1 MELAICK
8 TDLSATKFMLPPS
21 LPTSAAIGS
30 TSAVSASTASHFLD
44 KAAHELFHLNA
55 INGHLFKSPSS
66 TGHHLNSVGNPSIL
80 SHLNGINNSIGHSGQ
95 ASTMRLKKNRKV
107 TFLSS
112 LVESKNIFIKE
123 EPIHGCKDLCS
134 LSDISD
140 HEASLEVPTAL
151 PPLTPGTNR
160 KVNEVLKASFAS
172 WEKEVQNCNITKDPR
187 EWTEEHVIYWLNW
200 AKNEF
205 SLLSMNLDPFYKMKG
220 RAMVDLGKEKFLAIT
235 PPFTGDIL
243 WEHLDILQ
251 KDCEKPNEDIV
262 HGNSFESA
270 TTASVCGSDHQVANY
285 PTEPPANSNN
295 NNSSINSR
303 LSMDY
308 VTSAANSDNKN
319 FHRATPH
326 SHNGYNT
333 SNTHDRSNTSPPPQ
347 QQQSQQPTVNGSGS
361 ASSNNNNSSMLPP
374 AVQQN
379 NNNSNNNENNNTSSS
394 NSNTNSSNG
403 NNSGSNNANAGSN
416 NNNNNNN
423 NINYM
428 ATMAAIY
435 QHQLKEEPGTQNSS
449 LGYGGG
455 SNSQNDP
462 TDLSS
467 YGLPAHLA
475 AYSGG
480 SGSGPSGGGS
490 SGGGGDESDYHSTI
504 SAQDHQSQQSSAG
517 NGSGG
522 ASGGSSGTGNG
533 YMDSSS
539 EFYAT
544 YAGRSRFHDSYPP
557 EFTPYDAQSF
567 QSMGA
572 QPTAMDQWGAAHAH
586 QHPAAYMSTLG
597 LDKGLLGGYTTQGGV
612 PCFTG
617 SGPIQLWQFLL
628 ELLLDKTCQS
638 FISWTGDGW
647 EFKLTDPDEVARRW
661 GIRKNK
667 PKMNYEK
674 LSRGLRYYY
683 DKNIIHKTAGKRYVY
698 RFVCDLQNLVGHTPE
713 ELVAKYDLKIEKKDV
728 D

>member
-1 MELAICK
+1 M
-8 TDLSATKFMLPPS
+8 PPS
-21 LPTSAAIGS
+21 AFLVNASIISAANALDS
-30 TSAVSASTASHFLD
+30 DKEQQLQEQQQHQHNHFTS
-44 KAAHELFHLNA
+44 
-55 INGHLFKSPSS
+55 
-66 TGHHLNSVGNPSIL
+66 
-80 SHLNGINNSIGHSGQ
+80 
-95 ASTMRLKKNRKV
+95 
-107 TFLSS
+107 
-112 LVESKNIFIKE
+112 
-123 EPIHGCKDLCS
+123 
-134 LSDISD
+134 
-140 HEASLEVPTAL
+140 
-151 PPLTPGTNR
+151 
-160 KVNEVLKASFAS
+160 
-172 WEKEVQNCNITKDPR
+172 
-187 EWTEEHVIYWLNW
+187 
-200 AKNEF
+200 
-205 SLLSMNLDPFYKMKG
+205 
-220 RAMVDLGKEKFLAIT
+220 
-235 PPFTGDIL
+235 
-243 WEHLDILQ
+243 
-251 KDCEKPNEDIV
+251 
-262 HGNSFESA
+262 
-270 TTASVCGSDHQVANY
+270 
-285 PTEPPANSNN
+285 SNN
-295 NNSSINSR
+295 NCHTAPNYNMVLQSYENYPSYHLAQHHHHHSHHSHPHHQLGQQAPLHHHAMQQHTQQHLQHPQHQQHTHQQQQQPQHQQQQHGYGSSQLPSHHR
-303 LSMDY
+303 LSGGSTGSTTT
-308 VTSAANSDNKN
+308 TSSGSSSSGSSSSASSQGFAAAVAGGSSATNLVGALSSSTAASLGLGYFNDMAPFAGDAYYTDSDIN
-319 FHRATPH
+319 FF
-326 SHNGYNT
+326 SSGYNT
-333 SNTHDRSNTSPPPQ
+333 SNTHDRSNNSPPPQ
-347 QQQSQQPTVNGSGS
+347 QQQSQQSTVNGSGGGS
-361 ASSNNNNSSMLPP
+361 ASSSSNNNNSMLPP
-374 AVQQN
+374 AVQQ
-379 NNNSNNNENNNTSSS
+379 NNSNNNENNNTSSS
-394 NSNTNSSNG
+394 TTNSSN
-403 NNSGSNNANAGSN
+403 NTSGSNNANAGSN

-435 QHQLKEEPGTQNSS
+435 QHQLKEEPGTQNGSI
-449 LGYGGG
+449 GYGG

-475 AYSGG
+475 AYSGV

-490 SGGGGDESDYHSTI
+490 SGGGGDDSDYHNTI
-504 SAQDHQSQQSSAG
+504 SAQDHQSQPSSGGG

-522 ASGGSSGTGNG
+522 ASGGSTGNSNG
-533 YMDSSS
+533 YLDSNA
-539 EFYAT
+539 EYYAM
-544 YAGRSRFHDSYPP
+544 GRGRFHNGYSP
-557 EFTPYDAQSF
+557 EFSFDAQSF

-572 QPTAMDQWGAAHAH
+572 QPTAMDQWGSHGH

>member
-1 MELAICK
+1 M
-8 TDLSATKFMLPPS
+8 PPS
-21 LPTSAAIGS
+21 AFLVNASIISAANALDS
-30 TSAVSASTASHFLD
+30 EKDQQLQEQQQNHNFTS
-44 KAAHELFHLNA
+44 
-55 INGHLFKSPSS
+55 SS
-66 TGHHLNSVGNPSIL
+66 S
-80 SHLNGINNSIGHSGQ
+80 
-95 ASTMRLKKNRKV
+95 
-107 TFLSS
+107 
-112 LVESKNIFIKE
+112 
-123 EPIHGCKDLCS
+123 
-134 LSDISD
+134 
-140 HEASLEVPTAL
+140 
-151 PPLTPGTNR
+151 
-160 KVNEVLKASFAS
+160 
-172 WEKEVQNCNITKDPR
+172 
-187 EWTEEHVIYWLNW
+187 
-200 AKNEF
+200 
-205 SLLSMNLDPFYKMKG
+205 
-220 RAMVDLGKEKFLAIT
+220 
-235 PPFTGDIL
+235 
-243 WEHLDILQ
+243 
-251 KDCEKPNEDIV
+251 
-262 HGNSFESA
+262 
-270 TTASVCGSDHQVANY
+270 
-285 PTEPPANSNN
+285 SNN
-295 NNSSINSR
+295 NCHTAPNYNMVLQSYDNYPSYHLAQHHHHHHHHHSHPHHQLGQQAPLHHHAMQQQQQAAHQHLQHQQQQQHPHQQPPQQQQQQHGYGSSSQLSAHHR
-303 LSMDY
+303 LSGGSTGSTTT
-308 VTSAANSDNKN
+308 TSSGSSSSGSSSSASSQGFAAAAAAGSTTSNLVGALSSSTAASLGLGYFNDMAPFVGDGNAYYTDSDVN
-319 FHRATPH
+319 FFSSGT
-326 SHNGYNT
+326 GYNT
-333 SNTHDRSNTSPPPQ
+333 SNTHDRSNNSPPPQ

-361 ASSNNNNSSMLPP
+361 ASSSTNNNNNNSMLPP

-379 NNNSNNNENNNTSSS
+379 NNNNNENNNTSSS
-394 NSNTNSSNG
+394 NTNSSNSS
-403 NNSGSNNANAGSN
+403 NNSNNANAGSN

-428 ATMAAIY
+428 AAMAAIY
-435 QHQLKEEPGTQNSS
+435 QHQLKEEPGTQNGGI
-449 LGYGGG
+449 GYGG

-475 AYSGG
+475 SYSGV
-480 SGSGPSGGGS
+480 SGSGPTGGGS
-490 SGGGGDESDYHSTI
+490 SGGGGDDGDYHSTI
-504 SAQDHQSQQSSAG
+504 SSQDHQSQPPSGG

-522 ASGGSSGTGNG
+522 GGGGGAGGGSTGNSNG
-533 YMDSSS
+533 YLDGSS
-539 EFYAT
+539 EFYAS
-544 YAGRSRFHDSYPP
+544 YANRGRFHDGYPP
-557 EFTPYDAQSF
+557 DFSPYEAQSF

-572 QPTAMDQWGAAHAH
+572 QHTAMDQWGGHAH
-586 QHPAAYMSTLG
+586 QHQAAYMSTLG

>member
-1 MELAICK
+1 M
-8 TDLSATKFMLPPS
+8 PPS
-21 LPTSAAIGS
+21 AFLVNASIISAANALDS
-30 TSAVSASTASHFLD
+30 DKEQQFQEHLNQSHF
-44 KAAHELFHLNA
+44 NTTTTT
-55 INGHLFKSPSS
+55 NSS
-66 TGHHLNSVGNPSIL
+66 
-80 SHLNGINNSIGHSGQ
+80 
-95 ASTMRLKKNRKV
+95 
-107 TFLSS
+107 SS
-112 LVESKNIFIKE
+112 S
-123 EPIHGCKDLCS
+123 S
-134 LSDISD
+134 
-140 HEASLEVPTAL
+140 
-151 PPLTPGTNR
+151 
-160 KVNEVLKASFAS
+160 
-172 WEKEVQNCNITKDPR
+172 
-187 EWTEEHVIYWLNW
+187 
-200 AKNEF
+200 
-205 SLLSMNLDPFYKMKG
+205 
-220 RAMVDLGKEKFLAIT
+220 
-235 PPFTGDIL
+235 
-243 WEHLDILQ
+243 
-251 KDCEKPNEDIV
+251 
-262 HGNSFESA
+262 
-270 TTASVCGSDHQVANY
+270 
-285 PTEPPANSNN
+285 SNN
-295 NNSSINSR
+295 NNCHTAPNYNMVLQSYENYPSYHLAQHHHHHHHSHHSHAHHQLAQQTGLHSHHTMQQQLQQQQQSLLLQHPQQQQQHSHQSQQQQQHGYGSSAQLPHHR
-303 LSMDY
+303 LSGGSTGSTTT
-308 VTSAANSDNKN
+308 TSSGSSSSGSSSSASSQGFATGSATANNLVGALSSSTAASLGLGYFNDMAPFVGDANAYYTDSDVN
-319 FHRATPH
+319 FFSSGT
-326 SHNGYNT
+326 GYNT
-333 SNTHDRSNTSPPPQ
+333 SNTHDRINNSTPPQ

-361 ASSNNNNSSMLPP
+361 ASSNNNNSMLPP
-374 AVQQN
+374 AVQQS
-379 NNNSNNNENNNTSSS
+379 NNSNNENNNTSSS
-394 NSNTNSSNG
+394 NTNSSS
-403 NNSGSNNANAGSN
+403 NNNNSSGSNNANAGSN

-423 NINYM
+423 NINF
-428 ATMAAIY
+428 MAAAIF
-435 QHQLKEEPGTQNSS
+435 QHHLKEEPGTQNGNIG
-449 LGYGGG
+449 GYGG

-475 AYSGG
+475 AYGGG
-480 SGSGPSGGGS
+480 SGSGPTGGRS

-504 SAQDHQSQQSSAG
+504 SAQDHQSQQSSGG

-522 ASGGSSGTGNG
+522 ASGGSTGNSNG

-539 EFYAT
+539 EFYGS
-544 YAGRSRFHDSYPP
+544 YAGRGRFHDGYPP

-567 QSMGA
+567 QSMGP
-572 QPTAMDQWGAAHAH
+572 QSTAMDQWGAAHAH

>member
-1 MELAICK
+1 M
-8 TDLSATKFMLPPS
+8 PPS
-21 LPTSAAIGS
+21 AFLVNASIISAANALDS
-30 TSAVSASTASHFLD
+30 EKDQQLQEQQQNHNFTS
-44 KAAHELFHLNA
+44 
-55 INGHLFKSPSS
+55 SS
-66 TGHHLNSVGNPSIL
+66 S
-80 SHLNGINNSIGHSGQ
+80 
-95 ASTMRLKKNRKV
+95 
-107 TFLSS
+107 
-112 LVESKNIFIKE
+112 
-123 EPIHGCKDLCS
+123 
-134 LSDISD
+134 
-140 HEASLEVPTAL
+140 
-151 PPLTPGTNR
+151 
-160 KVNEVLKASFAS
+160 
-172 WEKEVQNCNITKDPR
+172 
-187 EWTEEHVIYWLNW
+187 
-200 AKNEF
+200 
-205 SLLSMNLDPFYKMKG
+205 
-220 RAMVDLGKEKFLAIT
+220 
-235 PPFTGDIL
+235 
-243 WEHLDILQ
+243 
-251 KDCEKPNEDIV
+251 
-262 HGNSFESA
+262 
-270 TTASVCGSDHQVANY
+270 
-285 PTEPPANSNN
+285 SNN
-295 NNSSINSR
+295 NCHTAPNYNMVLQSYDNYPSYHLAQHHHHHHHHHSHPHHQLGQQAPLHHHAMQQQQQAAHQHLQHQQQQQHPHQQPPQQQQQQHGYGSSSQLSAHHR
-303 LSMDY
+303 LSGGSTGSTTT
-308 VTSAANSDNKN
+308 TSSGSSSSGSSSSASSQGFAAAAAAGSTTSNLVGALSSSTAASLGLGYFNDMAPFVGDGNAYYTDSDVN
-319 FHRATPH
+319 FF
-326 SHNGYNT
+326 SSGYNT
-333 SNTHDRSNTSPPPQ
+333 SNTHDRSNNSPPPQ

-361 ASSNNNNSSMLPP
+361 ASSSTNNNNNNSMLPP

-379 NNNSNNNENNNTSSS
+379 NNNNNENNNTSSS
-394 NSNTNSSNG
+394 NTNSSNSS
-403 NNSGSNNANAGSN
+403 NNSNNANAGSN

-428 ATMAAIY
+428 AAMAAIY
-435 QHQLKEEPGTQNSS
+435 QHQLKEEPGTQNGGI
-449 LGYGGG
+449 GYGG

-475 AYSGG
+475 SYSGV
-480 SGSGPSGGGS
+480 SGSGPTGGGS
-490 SGGGGDESDYHSTI
+490 SGGGGDDGDYHSTI
-504 SAQDHQSQQSSAG
+504 SSQDHQSQPPSGG

-522 ASGGSSGTGNG
+522 GGGGGAGGGSTGNSNG
-533 YMDSSS
+533 YLDGSS
-539 EFYAT
+539 EFYAS
-544 YAGRSRFHDSYPP
+544 YANRGRFHDGYPP
-557 EFTPYDAQSF
+557 DFSPYEAQSF

-572 QPTAMDQWGAAHAH
+572 QHTAMDQWGGHAH
-586 QHPAAYMSTLG
+586 QHQAAYMSTLG

>member
-1 MELAICK
+1 M
-8 TDLSATKFMLPPS
+8 PPS
-21 LPTSAAIGS
+21 AFLVNASIISAAN
-30 TSAVSASTASHFLD
+30 ALD
-44 KAAHELFHLNA
+44 
-55 INGHLFKSPSS
+55 SD
-66 TGHHLNSVGNPSIL
+66 
-80 SHLNGINNSIGHSGQ
+80 
-95 ASTMRLKKNRKV
+95 
-107 TFLSS
+107 
-112 LVESKNIFIKE
+112 KE
-123 EPIHGCKDLCS
+123 QQL
-134 LSDISD
+134 
-140 HEASLEVPTAL
+140 
-151 PPLTPGTNR
+151 
-160 KVNEVLKASFAS
+160 
-172 WEKEVQNCNITKDPR
+172 Q
-187 EWTEEHVIYWLNW
+187 
-200 AKNEF
+200 
-205 SLLSMNLDPFYKMKG
+205 
-220 RAMVDLGKEKFLAIT
+220 
-235 PPFTGDIL
+235 
-243 WEHLDILQ
+243 EHLQ
-251 KDCEKPNEDIV
+251 QQQQQN
-262 HGNSFESA
+262 HNQNHF
-270 TTASVCGSDHQVANY
+270 
-285 PTEPPANSNN
+285 SNN
-295 NNSSINSR
+295 NCHTATNFNMVLQSYENYPSYHLAQHHHHHHHSHHSHPHHQLGQQPGLHHHTMQQPAQQQSHHLQLPQQQQHPHQQQSNHGSYGSPQLPHHR
-303 LSMDY
+303 LSGGSTGSTTT
-308 VTSAANSDNKN
+308 TSSGSSSSGSSSSASSSQGFASGSGSSTTNNLVGALSSSTAASLGLGYFNDMAPFGGDGNSYYTDSDVN
-319 FHRATPH
+319 FF
-326 SHNGYNT
+326 SSGYNT
-333 SNTHDRSNTSPPPQ
+333 SNTHDRSNNSPPPQ

-361 ASSNNNNSSMLPP
+361 NNSSSNNNNNSSMLPP

-379 NNNSNNNENNNTSSS
+379 NNNENNNTSSS
-394 NSNTNSSNG
+394 NTNSSNSNTNSGSN
-403 NNSGSNNANAGSN
+403 NNANAGSN

-449 LGYGGG
+449 IGYGG
-455 SNSQNDP
+455 NSQNDP
-462 TDLSS
+462 TDLSN

-480 SGSGPSGGGS
+480 SGSGPTGGGGGGS

-504 SAQDHQSQQSSAG
+504 SAQDHQSQQSSGG
-517 NGSGG
+517 NGSGGGG
-522 ASGGSSGTGNG
+522 ASGGSTGTGNG

-572 QPTAMDQWGAAHAH
+572 QPSAMDQWGAAHAH

>member
-1 MELAICK
+1 MTNEWI
-8 TDLSATKFMLPPS
+8 DWNDSRMLPPLRS
-21 LPTSAAIGS
+21 SNYIHHHQTFLPNNYQCFSG
-30 TSAVSASTASHFLD
+30 
-44 KAAHELFHLNA
+44 KFHLKA
-55 INGHLFKSPSS
+55 QKLQQLS
-66 TGHHLNSVGNPSIL
+66 TN
-80 SHLNGINNSIGHSGQ
+80 HSK
-95 ASTMRLKKNRKV
+95 LK
-107 TFLSS
+107 
-112 LVESKNIFIKE
+112 
-123 EPIHGCKDLCS
+123 D
-134 LSDISD
+134 
-140 HEASLEVPTAL
+140 VPTAL

-205 SLLSMNLDPFYKMKG
+205 SLVSMNLDPFYKMKG

-295 NNSSINSR
+295 SSINSR

-308 VTSAANSDNKN
+308 VTSAGNSDNKN
-319 FHRATPH
+319 FHPGTPH

-333 SNTHDRSNTSPPPQ
+333 SNTHDRSNNSPPPQ

-361 ASSNNNNSSMLPP
+361 ASSSTNNNNNNSMLPP

-379 NNNSNNNENNNTSSS
+379 NNNNNENNNTSSS
-394 NSNTNSSNG
+394 NTNSSNSS
-403 NNSGSNNANAGSN
+403 NNSNNANAGSN

-428 ATMAAIY
+428 AAMAAIY
-435 QHQLKEEPGTQNSS
+435 QHQLKEEPGTQNGGI
-449 LGYGGG
+449 GYGG

-475 AYSGG
+475 SYSGV
-480 SGSGPSGGGS
+480 SGSGPTGGGS
-490 SGGGGDESDYHSTI
+490 SGGGGDDGDYHSTI
-504 SAQDHQSQQSSAG
+504 SSQDHQSQPPSGG

-522 ASGGSSGTGNG
+522 GGGGGAGGGSTGNSNG
-533 YMDSSS
+533 YLDGSS
-539 EFYAT
+539 EFYAS
-544 YAGRSRFHDSYPP
+544 YANRGRFHDGYPP
-557 EFTPYDAQSF
+557 DFSPYEAQSF

-572 QPTAMDQWGAAHAH
+572 QHTAMDQWGGHAH
-586 QHPAAYMSTLG
+586 QHQAAYMSTLG

>member
-30 TSAVSASTASHFLD
+30 SSSAVSATASHFLD
-44 KAAHELFHLNA
+44 KAAHELFQLNA
-55 INGHLFKSPSS
+55 INGHLFKSPAS
-66 TGHHLNSVGNPSIL
+66 GHLNSVGNPSIL
-80 SHLNGINNSIGHSGQ
+80 SQLNGINNSSSHSGQ
-95 ASTMRLKKNRKV
+95 VSTMRLKKNRKV

-205 SLLSMNLDPFYKMKG
+205 SLVSMNLDPFYKMKG

-295 NNSSINSR
+295 SSINSR

-326 SHNGYNT
+326 SLNGYNT
-333 SNTHDRSNTSPPPQ
+333 SNTHERSNNSPPPQ
-347 QQQSQQPTVNGSGS
+347 QQQSQQPTVNGSS
-361 ASSNNNNSSMLPP
+361 NASSNNNSSNSMLPP

-379 NNNSNNNENNNTSSS
+379 NNNNNENNNTSSS
-394 NSNTNSSNG
+394 SNTNSSSNSN
-403 NNSGSNNANAGSN
+403 NNSNNAGSN

-435 QHQLKEEPGTQNSS
+435 QHHLKEEPGTQNSS
-449 LGYGGG
+449 IGYGG

-480 SGSGPSGGGS
+480 SGSGPTGGGS
-490 SGGGGDESDYHSTI
+490 SGGDDTDYHSTI

-522 ASGGSSGTGNG
+522 ASGGSTGTSNG

-539 EFYAT
+539 EFYAS
-544 YAGRSRFHDSYPP
+544 YAGRNRFHDGYPP

-572 QPTAMDQWGAAHAH
+572 QPTAMDQWGAHAH

>member
-1 MELAICK
+1 MTNEWI
-8 TDLSATKFMLPPS
+8 DWNDSRMLPPLRS
-21 LPTSAAIGS
+21 SNYNHHHQTFLPNNYQCFSG
-30 TSAVSASTASHFLD
+30 
-44 KAAHELFHLNA
+44 KFHLKGQKLQQLSTN
-55 INGHLFKSPSS
+55 HSKFK
-66 TGHHLNSVGNPSIL
+66 
-80 SHLNGINNSIGHSGQ
+80 
-95 ASTMRLKKNRKV
+95 
-107 TFLSS
+107 
-112 LVESKNIFIKE
+112 
-123 EPIHGCKDLCS
+123 D
-134 LSDISD
+134 
-140 HEASLEVPTAL
+140 VPTTL

-160 KVNEVLKASFAS
+160 KVNELLKASFAS
-172 WEKEVQNCNITKDPR
+172 WEKEVQNRNITKDPR

-200 AKNEF
+200 ALNEF
-205 SLLSMNLDPFYKMKG
+205 SLPSMNMDPFYKMRG
-220 RAMVDLGKEKFLAIT
+220 RPIVDLGKEKFLAIT

-295 NNSSINSR
+295 SSINSR

-308 VTSAANSDNKN
+308 AASAGNSDNKN
-319 FHRATPH
+319 FHPATPH

-333 SNTHDRSNTSPPPQ
+333 SNTHDRSNNSPPPQ
-347 QQQSQQPTVNGSGS
+347 QQQSQQSTVNGSGGGS
-361 ASSNNNNSSMLPP
+361 ASSSSNNNNSMLPP
-374 AVQQN
+374 AVQQ
-379 NNNSNNNENNNTSSS
+379 NNSNNNENNNTSSS
-394 NSNTNSSNG
+394 TTNSSN
-403 NNSGSNNANAGSN
+403 NTSGSNNANAGSN

-435 QHQLKEEPGTQNSS
+435 QHQLKEEPGTQNGSI
-449 LGYGGG
+449 GYGG

-475 AYSGG
+475 AYSGV

-490 SGGGGDESDYHSTI
+490 SGGGGDDSDYHNTI
-504 SAQDHQSQQSSAG
+504 SAQDHQSQPSSGGG

-522 ASGGSSGTGNG
+522 ASGGSTGNSNG
-533 YMDSSS
+533 YLDSNA
-539 EFYAT
+539 EYYAM
-544 YAGRSRFHDSYPP
+544 GRGRFHNGYSP
-557 EFTPYDAQSF
+557 EFSFDAQSF

-572 QPTAMDQWGAAHAH
+572 QPTAMDQWGSHGH

>member
-1 MELAICK
+1 M
-8 TDLSATKFMLPPS
+8 PPS
-21 LPTSAAIGS
+21 AFL
-30 TSAVSASTASHFLD
+30 VNAS
-44 KAAHELFHLNA
+44 
-55 INGHLFKSPSS
+55 I
-66 TGHHLNSVGNPSIL
+66 I
-80 SHLNGINNSIGHSGQ
+80 
-95 ASTMRLKKNRKV
+95 
-107 TFLSS
+107 
-112 LVESKNIFIKE
+112 
-123 EPIHGCKDLCS
+123 
-134 LSDISD
+134 
-140 HEASLEVPTAL
+140 
-151 PPLTPGTNR
+151 
-160 KVNEVLKASFAS
+160 
-172 WEKEVQNCNITKDPR
+172 
-187 EWTEEHVIYWLNW
+187 
-200 AKNEF
+200 
-205 SLLSMNLDPFYKMKG
+205 
-220 RAMVDLGKEKFLAIT
+220 
-235 PPFTGDIL
+235 
-243 WEHLDILQ
+243 
-251 KDCEKPNEDIV
+251 
-262 HGNSFESA
+262 
-270 TTASVCGSDHQVANY
+270 
-285 PTEPPANSNN
+285 
-295 NNSSINSR
+295 
-303 LSMDY
+303 
-308 VTSAANSDNKN
+308 SAANALDSDKEQQLQEHQQQQQQQQQHHFTSSSNKN
-319 FHRATPH
+319 CHTAPNYNMVLQSYENYPSYHLAQHHHHHHH
-326 SHNGYNT
+326 SHHSHPHHQLAQQPGLHHHAMQQQQQQGQHLQQPQQQQHLPHQQHQQQQQQQPHQQSYGSSQLPHHRLSGGSTGSTTTTSSGSSSSGSSSSASSTQGFASGGSSSSSTANASNLVGALSSSTAASLGLGYFNDMAPFVGDGNAYYTDSDVNFFSSGYNT
-333 SNTHDRSNTSPPPQ
+333 SNTHDRSNNSPPPQ
-347 QQQSQQPTVNGSGS
+347 QQQSQQPTVNGSS
-361 ASSNNNNSSMLPP
+361 NASSNNNNSSNSMLPP

-379 NNNSNNNENNNTSSS
+379 NNNNNENNNTSSS
-394 NSNTNSSNG
+394 SNTNSSS
-403 NNSGSNNANAGSN
+403 NSNNAGSN

-423 NINYM
+423 NNIDYM

-435 QHQLKEEPGTQNSS
+435 QHHLKEEPGTQNSS
-449 LGYGGG
+449 IGYGG

-475 AYSGG
+475 TYSGG
-480 SGSGPSGGGS
+480 SGSGPTGGGS
-490 SGGGGDESDYHSTI
+490 SGGDDTDYHSTI

-522 ASGGSSGTGNG
+522 GASGGSTGTSNG

-539 EFYAT
+539 EFYAS
-544 YAGRSRFHDSYPP
+544 YAGRNRFHDGYPP
-557 EFTPYDAQSF
+557 EFTPYDAPPF

-572 QPTAMDQWGAAHAH
+572 QPTAMDQWGAHAH